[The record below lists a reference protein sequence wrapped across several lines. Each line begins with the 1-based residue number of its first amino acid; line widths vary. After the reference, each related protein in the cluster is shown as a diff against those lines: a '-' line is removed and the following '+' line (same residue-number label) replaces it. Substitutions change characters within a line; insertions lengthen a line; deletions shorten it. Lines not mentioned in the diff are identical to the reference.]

1 MAVYAGYNAQVKMIL
16 WFLFAVPRFR
26 FSRLGLSDVS
36 VSVVSITTGVDDF
49 SHALAFSASSSVLP
63 IVQGPASTPL
73 PTGCTVSSVEFNT
86 YTGWVV
92 QSFTGFS
99 LAERDFH
106 VYLEV
111 TWLACNQL

>member
-1 MAVYAGYNAQVKMIL
+1 MREIF
-16 WFLFAVPRFR
+16 WFPIAVPRFR

-36 VSVVSITTGVDDF
+36 VSVVSITTGVDGV
-49 SHALAFSASSSVLP
+49 SHALAFAASSSALP

-86 YTGWVV
+86 YAGWVA

-99 LAERDFH
+99 LSERDSH

-111 TWLACNQL
+111 S

>member
-1 MAVYAGYNAQVKMIL
+1 M
-16 WFLFAVPRFR
+16 WFLSAVPQLR

-36 VSVVSITTGVDDF
+36 VSVVSITAGVDGVSNVLKF
-49 SHALAFSASSSVLP
+49 AASSSALP

-99 LAERDFH
+99 LAESNSY

-111 TWLACNQL
+111 S

>member
-1 MAVYAGYNAQVKMIL
+1 MV
-16 WFLFAVPRFR
+16 FFAVPQFR
-26 FSRLGLSDVS
+26 FSRLGFSDVS
-36 VSVVSITTGVDDF
+36 VSVVSIATGVDGV
-49 SHALAFSASSSVLP
+49 SHRLEFAASSSALP

-92 QSFTGFS
+92 QSFNGFS
-99 LAERDFH
+99 LAERNSH

-111 TWLACNQL
+111 SQTHSK